1 MGKDTGKLTLLLE
14 YDKLYIKRIHLWIAT
29 LNLQRDN
36 LLNKNE
42 IEKLPK
48 GHHRGVLTLYLSSGK
63 TLKHELMI
71 NITPDMNNTLA
82 VNLYDLPQEVV
93 IRPVNA
99 KEKTM
104 LASEVKIEGV
114 DSSFRPVRDDAGISY
129 ALHPGHYQVKIV
141 TPNMEVKSFPLEI
154 KEDLRLYSLPVE
166 EKEELRNEPRVEIN
180 VAAAYQ
186 TEDGAWHSTR
196 VVNLSSRGVCLIR
209 EPKSAKEQRILVRL
223 LVPISDNMVECY
235 ANLRWSKDSKVDSS
249 LLGLELD
256 LNDSKRN
263 EIRKYLEL
271 QTSMKSVSHN
281 FIRRR

>member
-29 LNLQRDN
+29 LNLQKDN
-36 LLNKNE
+36 LLNKTE

-48 GHHRGVLTLYLSSGK
+48 GHHRAILTLYLASGK
-63 TLKHELMI
+63 TLKHDLMI
-71 NITPDMNNTLA
+71 NITPDKNNTLA
-82 VNLYDLPQEVV
+82 VNLYDLPQEVM

-104 LASEVKIEGV
+104 LATEVKIEGV
-114 DSSFRPVRDDAGISY
+114 DSSFRPVRDDAGVSY
-129 ALHPGHYQVKIV
+129 ALRPGHYEVKIV
-141 TPNMEVKSFPLEI
+141 TPSMEVKSFPLEI
-154 KEDLRLYSLPVE
+154 KEDMRLYSLPVE

-196 VVNLSSRGVCLIR
+196 AVNLSSRGVCLIR

-223 LVPISDNMVECY
+223 LVPISENMVECY

-249 LLGLELD
+249 LLGLQLE

-263 EIRKYLEL
+263 EIRKYLES
-271 QTSMKSVSHN
+271 QTSMRSVSHN
-281 FIRRR
+281 FIRKR